1 MAEALKSCI
10 AAGQAL
16 PAPGRSVSAVAGAIP
31 HQADH
36 FPLQAIVRH
45 AGSHVGVVVLHLYKG
60 QTQALG
66 ILGGHIIR
74 VQVAGSDGG
83 FHIKQML
90 EMGDLLGIIL
100 QGLHVLQ
107 VTDVLA
113 GKNIAAFGETE
124 AGLLLR
130 PAGQNALQRPF
141 HPQGK
146 GHIAPGAAGGILLP
160 FQHPAE
166 GIVAAGLDLPVME
179 QKAVGNAPQFVQ
191 GLGVF
196 EKNGRVRQVGAG
208 HDQHIQVVP
217 KQQVMQRRIGQ
228 HHAQTAVF
236 AEVVQPRL
244 PLLQQHNGP
253 AKAGENLLLRFRQ
266 AADAPDTVHIP
277 AHEGKGLFIPL
288 LSPAQLSDQGLLITA
303 AGQMHPAQALDRNDL
318 PFFQRFPCQLYA
330 VAGTFVPGLVQIEH
344 PWAAIGAAIR
354 LGMVAPVLN
363 IMVLPL
369 TIRAH
374 GEAGHGGL
382 GPVIGDVF
390 NDRKTG
396 AAIGTVD
403 EGIAVAPVPGVTQF
417 PQAVLTDA
425 DVRRDQ
431 GVAEFLPLALTDL
444 EAFVAPK
451 FRRIAGF
458 HALDHGQNGGLL
470 RQQRHKALQRRA
482 LPFQLQRHAGG
493 GIFYVAAETAAA
505 HQLMDEGPEAHA
517 LHNAADF

>member
-1 MAEALKSCI
+1 MTEAAECLI
-10 AAGQAL
+10 TTHQAL
-16 PAPGRSVSAVAGAIP
+16 SAPGGSVGTIAGAVP

-36 FPLQAIVRH
+36 FPRQAVVRH
-45 AGSHVGVVVLHLYKG
+45 AGGQVGMMVLHLYKG

-74 VQVAGSDGG
+74 VQVTGDQGR
-83 FHIKQML
+83 FNIKQML

-100 QGLHVLQ
+100 QGLHILQ
-107 VTDVLA
+107 IANVLA
-113 GKNIAAFGETE
+113 GKNIASLGQAE

-130 PAGQNALQRPF
+130 SAGQNALQRPF

-146 GHIAPGAAGGILLP
+146 GHIAPGAAGGILLT

-191 GLGVF
+191 GLGIF
-196 EKNGRVRQVGAG
+196 EKNGRIRQVGAG

-277 AHEGKGLFIPL
+277 AHEGKGLLIPL
-288 LSPAQLSDQGLLITA
+288 LSPAQLFDQGFVIAA
-303 AGQMHPAQALDRNDL
+303 AGQVHAAQSLDRDDL
-318 PFFQRFPCQLYA
+318 PCLQGLPCQFYA
-330 VAGTFVPGLVQIEH
+330 IAGELISGLVQIKH
-344 PWAAIGAAIR
+344 PGAAACATIR
-354 LGMVAPVLN
+354 LGMVAPVVN
-363 IMVLPL
+363 IMILPVAV
-369 TIRAH
+369 RAH
-374 GEAGHGGL
+374 GKADHGGL
-382 GPVIGDVF
+382 GPVIGDIF
-390 NDRKTG
+390 NNRETR
-396 AAIGTVD
+396 AAIGAVN

-444 EAFVAPK
+444 KAFVAPK

-458 HALDHGQNGGLL
+458 HALDHGQHGGLL
-470 RQQRHKALQRRA
+470 RKQRHEALQRRA
-482 LPFQLQRHAGG
+482 LSFQLQRHAGG

-505 HQLMDEGPEAHA
+505 HQLMDKGPEAHA